1 MKKILLC
8 VLAILFFVAS
18 LNAQEK
24 NSASEQ
30 QSNKGTAFQVPIF
43 GFTQNFFFTET
54 WYDLNTGNTI
64 STKDMKKILNTNPKS
79 AKLLKKSRNDLLWGI
94 TLAILGS
101 ASTIAINQFD
111 LETKWKIVG
120 TGSGF
125 MLIGMGALF
134 ADYSVEDYKQAVNI
148 YNLET
153 LGYDYP

>member
-1 MKKILLC
+1 
-8 VLAILFFVAS
+8 
-18 LNAQEK
+18 
-24 NSASEQ
+24 
-30 QSNKGTAFQVPIF
+30 VPIF

-120 TGSGF
+120 TSSGF